1 MNVMTRGSVW
11 SMPDPASRTAAS
23 SRDAGIDTMRGIAI
37 LMVIGIHS
45 LQQPLN
51 AWAVP
56 VDASLRPC
64 VSIFLFASGYLTARS
79 GRVPLWK
86 RLRAA
91 LVPYAIAFVAA
102 YIYMARHNP
111 AMDHRVVTT
120 VARFVLAYVFV
131 YYYVFVYVGCTLGL
145 WLVFASSD
153 STETEEAHDAPPL
166 RLVVLLLL
174 ATALGLIAGSYLD
187 PLLSRLGFSDT
198 VVEEVRMRDIPF
210 WFSFMAIGALT
221 GLSGPGSRLHD
232 MRVLLSGATLV
243 AFIIYA
249 AVRLFGL
256 GDAADYDSVAFFGYA
271 ALLCTLLL
279 ALDVRS
285 PFLAVLGS
293 GSYFIYLWHIFIVM
307 LLRDHAALERFGPV
321 AGFAITYA
329 VTASGSIVLLLVIRS
344 TAPPTLIRW
353 LGA

>member
-1 MNVMTRGSVW
+1 MNLMARDSVW
-11 SMPDPASRTAAS
+11 PTPNQVSRTDTS

-51 AWAVP
+51 SWAVP

-64 VSIFLFASGYLTARS
+64 VPIFLFASGYLTARS

-86 RLRAA
+86 RLRAT

-102 YIYMARHNP
+102 YIYMTLHNA
-111 AMDHRVVTT
+111 AMDHRIVTT
-120 VARFVLAYVFV
+120 VARFALGYVFV

-145 WLVFASSD
+145 WLLFSVSRPGTPPS
-153 STETEEAHDAPPL
+153 EA
-166 RLVVLLLL
+166 RLVALLLL
-174 ATALGLIAGSYLD
+174 AIALGLIVGSYLD
-187 PLLSRLGFSDT
+187 PLLSRLGLLDT

-210 WFSFMAIGALT
+210 WFSFMAIGALI
-221 GLSGPGSRLHD
+221 GLSGTGSSLHD
-232 MRVLLSGATLV
+232 LRVLISGATLL
-243 AFIIYA
+243 ALIIYA

-271 ALLCTLLL
+271 ALLCILLM

-285 PFLAVLGS
+285 PPLAALGS
-293 GSYFIYLWHIFIVM
+293 GSYFIYLWHIFIIM
-307 LLRDHAALERFGPV
+307 LLRDHAALHRFGPV
-321 AGFAITYA
+321 ANFAITYA
-329 VTASGSIVLLLVIRS
+329 VTAFGSIVLLLAIR
-344 TAPPTLIRW
+344 AAVPPRLIRW